1 MRALARAFLIVGSWL
16 TVLDLGSRALAQE
29 PAPPADLSQT
39 PAAAPSATSSTS
51 VPIVVDVSGE
61 RRPARAASDAV
72 VPREVLQAAPHRTAA
87 DLLSVVPGVALSQH
101 GGEGKAYQIF
111 YRGFDA
117 VHGQDVE
124 VWVGGAPVNDVS
136 NVHGQGYAD
145 LNFVM
150 PEIVRQIR
158 ASPGTYDP
166 RQGDFA
172 VAGTLWL
179 DLGYDEPGVTAKA
192 TAGQFGTRRYF
203 MAYRPP
209 SETDETFAAVELAST
224 DGFGPA
230 RAARRASAVAQA
242 KVRLFE
248 RTSARVLATASAG
261 RYASAGVLRQDELD
275 AGQVDRLATHDAK
288 QGGDATRAQL
298 VLDLA
303 RAGAD
308 GVASIAPFLVSRAMR
323 LRQNFTGYLVDRA
336 NGDLVEQA
344 NRALTLGL
352 TASYRHRLRWFSKS
366 DALEAGVYA
375 RTDAIEQ
382 SQRRLAGADGA
393 VTRTEVD
400 ASLRATN
407 VAGYLDASLRVLPR
421 LTLRGGLR
429 IDGLFFATEDR
440 GANAEGQTR
449 SAMGAHLG
457 KKATVEVRTLP
468 GLNALASYGEGF
480 RSPQARSLADGE
492 TTPFTTVRSL
502 EVGLRF
508 ADESLKA
515 SLAGFRTWL
524 DGDVAFDQRT
534 AQSEPTPGTTRTG
547 MAVDLSALPSPWFS
561 SSLGATYTRAVFRGS
576 DERFREGDA
585 LPYVP
590 QLVVRSDVAFTPRL
604 TSLWNRPLTARVGSG
619 LSYQHAKPLP
629 FAEWGHD
636 VLLVDATVS
645 LRLRE
650 LELGV
655 DAYNL
660 LDAPSYDGEF
670 IYASNFSRSAT
681 PPLVPARHVT
691 VGAPRT
697 ILFTLAVYVGGA

>member
-1 MRALARAFLIVGSWL
+1 LILGSWL
-16 TVLDLGSRALAQE
+16 AQVGIGSRAAAQGPD
-29 PAPPADLSQT
+29 PAVSQA
-39 PAAAPSATSSTS
+39 PAAAPSAAPSTS
-51 VPIVVDVSGE
+51 KPIVVDVAGE
-61 RRPARAASDAV
+61 RVAPRAASEAV
-72 VPREVLQAAPHRTAA
+72 VPREVLKAAPHLTAA

-101 GGEGKAYQIF
+101 GGEGKAYQLF

-136 NVHGQGYAD
+136 NVHGQGYTD
-145 LNFVM
+145 LHFVM
-150 PEIVRQIR
+150 PEVVRQIR

-172 VAGTLWL
+172 VAGTLRL
-179 DLGYDEPGVTAKA
+179 DLGYGEPGVTAKA
-192 TAGQFGTRRYF
+192 TAGQFGARRYF

-209 SETDETFAAVELAST
+209 SESDETFAAVELAST
-224 DGFGPA
+224 DGFGPS
-230 RAARRASAVAQA
+230 RAARRASAIAQA
-242 KVRLFE
+242 KYRLFE

-298 VLDLA
+298 VLDVA
-303 RAGAD
+303 RAGDD
-308 GVASIAPFLVSRAMR
+308 GVASIAPFVVLRSMR
-323 LRQNFTGYLVDRA
+323 LRQNFTGYLIDRA
-336 NGDLVEQA
+336 NGDLVEQG

-352 TASYRHRLRWFSKS
+352 TASYRHRLHWFSKA
-366 DALEAGVYA
+366 DTLEAGVFA
-375 RTDAIEQ
+375 RTDAIDQ
-382 SQRRLAGADGA
+382 SQRRLASADGA

-400 ASLRATN
+400 ASVRATN
-407 VAGYLDASLRVLPR
+407 VAGYLDANLRVLPR

-429 IDGLFFATEDR
+429 VDGLFFATEDH

-449 SAMGAHLG
+449 SSMGAHLG

-468 GLNALASYGEGF
+468 GLNVLASYGEGF

-492 TTPFTTVRSL
+492 TAPFTTVRSL

-508 ADESLKA
+508 AHESLQA
-515 SLAGFRTWL
+515 SVAGFRTWL
-524 DGDVAFDQRT
+524 DGDVTFDQQT
-534 AQSEPTPGTTRTG
+534 AQSEATPGTTRTG

-561 SSLGATYTRAVFRGS
+561 SSLSVTYTRAVFRSS
-576 DERFREGDA
+576 DERFREGDE

-590 QLVVRSDVAFTPRL
+590 QLVVRSDVSFTPRL
-604 TSLWNRPLTARVGSG
+604 ASLWNRPLTARVGGG

-636 VLLVDATVS
+636 VLVVDATAS
-645 LRLRE
+645 LRLHE

-660 LDAPSYDGEF
+660 LDANSYDGEF
-670 IYASNFSRSAT
+670 TYASNFSRSAT
-681 PPLVPARHVT
+681 PTLVPARHVT